1 MDQKDQVSC
10 SQQGPLN
17 FSVECRVEDTGP
29 EVVRLSTSLLLT
41 PTLVTDTGDN

>member
-17 FSVECRVEDTGP
+17 FSVERRVEDTGP
-29 EVVRLSTSLLLT
+29 EVVRLSTSLT
-41 PTLVTDTGDN
+41 VTYTHISYRQR